1 MFRGTVGNIFEL
13 SLRRDRLYKQIA
25 DQIQDLIVARS
36 LQPGDR
42 LPGEREL
49 AEQLG
54 ISRTVVRE
62 AIHTLS
68 VRGLVQVKPGCGTY
82 IQTLSPETAMASIE
96 LLLKLRHTPESLDNL
111 YEIRRMVE
119 IEIAGLAAERAS
131 EEDHDALEAAVE
143 GMVAGKDDP
152 DVFTKRDLAFHAALA
167 KATRNDLFTALLS
180 PISNLW
186 LEVILISY
194 HAPGAAGQGVEHHRN
209 ILARVRRKDVDG
221 ARRAMAAHIRHSQ
234 TQVEA
239 VRRHIDL
246 AQVNDKSDRR

>member
-1 MFRGTVGNIFEL
+1 LGDIFEL

-36 LQPGDR
+36 LQPGDK
-42 LPGEREL
+42 LPSEREL
-49 AEQLG
+49 ADQLG

-62 AIHTLS
+62 AIRTLS
-68 VRGLVQVKPGCGTY
+68 VRGLVHVKPGCGTY
-82 IQTLSPETAMASIE
+82 VQALSPEAAMASIE

-119 IEIAGLAAERAS
+119 IEIAGLAAERATDD
-131 EEDHDALEAAVE
+131 DHAALEAAIA
-143 GMVAGKDDP
+143 GMVASKDDP
-152 DVFTKRDLAFHAALA
+152 EAFTQRDLAFHAALA
-167 KATRNDLFTALLS
+167 TATHNDLFTTLLS

-194 HAPGAAGQGVEHHRN
+194 HAPGAAAEGVGHHRS
-209 ILARVRRKDVDG
+209 ILARVEQRDVDG
-221 ARRAMAAHIRHSQ
+221 ARRAMASHIRHSQ

-239 VRRHIDL
+239 VRRQIDSEEL
-246 AQVNDKSDRR
+246 GNYTD